1 MEMKEAD
8 KAAEGLAESKHAVK
22 ELSEKK
28 IEDIIKGIGLEK
40 ERIEDKEKEMKQEEE
55 DGQSDLFNAPQDSR
69 NALGLIK
76 SILKNNKVVEKFS
89 TLSNKKKW

>member
-22 ELSEKK
+22 ELLEKK

-40 ERIEDKEKEMKQEEE
+40 ERIEDEEKEIKQEEE